1 MSKIED
7 IVDSLENKIS
17 KVLHKLEVLKQ
28 TNTKLSQE
36 LAMQQQKYLQQQEE
50 MSSWVEK
57 YESLK
62 IANSLL
68 GSDENNKETKETH
81 IETLNT
87 FVQIE
92 QIPLPKL
99 KHKKRQREG
108 MLLHYQFVFYPTNTE
123 GVSLAD

>member
-68 GSDENNKETKETH
+68 GSDENNKETK
-81 IETLNT
+81 
-87 FVQIE
+87 
-92 QIPLPKL
+92 L
-99 KHKKRQREG
+99 KINALIRDIDHCIAQLSE
-108 MLLHYQFVFYPTNTE
+108 
-123 GVSLAD
+123 